1 MGPGTGRGMGPCGAG
16 YGSGIDRGRGYG
28 RVMCGWFWRKF
39 QGMSKNERKEILE
52 GEIEDLKQETQM
64 AEEELKTLDK

>member
-1 MGPGTGRGMGPCGAG
+1 
-16 YGSGIDRGRGYG
+16 
-28 RVMCGWFWRKF
+28 MCGWFWRKF

-64 AEEELKTLDK
+64 AEEELKALDK